1 MFMSFVA
8 GCCVVGLAWML
19 ADNDPQAPIEQV
31 SVQEIT
37 PSEEVT
43 FAGPLSFDDWVDEVS
58 QLNKTSVVS
67 LHLGGDL
74 PEDHV
79 QAVLLRDDG
88 HLITSAHA
96 ISGAQD
102 ITAEFP
108 GGRLPA
114 LMIGSD
120 AVSGIAVL
128 KINSPNLAPP
138 TFGEES
144 QVLVRDRLVAL
155 SHSTSESEPAMA
167 VDLLAKEHVTTLEN
181 GDLLSDL
188 FWLSD
193 ELSSEWSG
201 SAILAEDGG
210 IVAMAVTGRDGSQ
223 YAIPIDTAR
232 SAADQIISNGEVE
245 HKAWLGVELASLTQG
260 LQEQRGVTGGRL
272 VTRVWSETAAARAG
286 LVAGDVITRAG
297 SVNVRSGTDLREA
310 LATLEPGDN
319 IEITYSRVTGTT
331 GALRDPGDV
340 ESELFTTIVTVGAIP
355 S

>member
-128 KINSPNLAPP
+128 CQDRRAAPLAAQLI
-138 TFGEES
+138 GEPE
-144 QVLVRDRLVAL
+144 QV
-155 SHSTSESEPAMA
+155 
-167 VDLLAKEHVTTLEN
+167 
-181 GDLLSDL
+181 
-188 FWLSD
+188 
-193 ELSSEWSG
+193 
-201 SAILAEDGG
+201 
-210 IVAMAVTGRDGSQ
+210 
-223 YAIPIDTAR
+223 
-232 SAADQIISNGEVE
+232 GE
-245 HKAWLGVELASLTQG
+245 
-260 LQEQRGVTGGRL
+260 
-272 VTRVWSETAAARAG
+272 
-286 LVAGDVITRAG
+286 
-297 SVNVRSGTDLREA
+297 
-310 LATLEPGDN
+310 
-319 IEITYSRVTGTT
+319 
-331 GALRDPGDV
+331 
-340 ESELFTTIVTVGAIP
+340 
-355 S
+355 